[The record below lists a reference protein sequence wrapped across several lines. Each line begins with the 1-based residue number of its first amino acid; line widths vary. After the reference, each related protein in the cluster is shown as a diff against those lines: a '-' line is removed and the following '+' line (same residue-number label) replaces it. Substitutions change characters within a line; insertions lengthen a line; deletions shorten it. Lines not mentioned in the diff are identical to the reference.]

1 MTRSELVTIV
11 AGSAPH
17 LSVRE
22 VEKIVDVIFDS
33 ILDALKD
40 GNRVEIRGFGNFS
53 ITKRL
58 PKKARNPKTGEI
70 VSVPAK
76 SVAHFKVGKKL
87 YDMLNATK

>member
-1 MTRSELVTIV
+1 MTRSELVTAV
-11 AGSAPH
+11 AASAPH
-17 LSVRE
+17 LSVRQ
-22 VEKIVDVIFDS
+22 VEKIVDVVFNS

-53 ITKRL
+53 ITKRA
-58 PKKARNPKTGEI
+58 PKKARNPKTGEV

-87 YDMLNATK
+87 YDMLNTKK